1 MVGKPGE
8 TAKDAKKKALSAPA
22 GAIDR

>member
-1 MVGKPGE
+1 MVGKPDE